1 MGDWLAAAR
10 VRWSAGSDPRR
21 LVEVI
26 MRDRNRGAREQAL
39 ATLERL
45 WTDQPERRAD
55 IWSEVWYSNDNPS
68 AEIIRFLLAGG
79 PRMVTYLR
87 HDTLRFSGY
96 LLDVPARILQL
107 ARRNTDVAALLATT
121 GEPRLLAALEAAFV
135 EGFHHHASYSPDIP
149 VHPLWEDDRPTPL
162 LHMLLDN
169 PHLPR
174 PAGDDLELAALMA
187 LKRRYDLM
195 TGFGGK
201 DLVFR
206 LLEMLR
212 YEPPAPAVDALRL
225 ALRAFPPGPARDSVC
240 WWAMGLDD
248 EATAAAV
255 EAGYRPAEPDL
266 VPIFLVL
273 TGQWSSTDDDSALY
287 DFIVGGG
294 LDDRRAGPSP
304 VSHLFELAD
313 EDGRAIPTAVVR
325 ALKDLGPGDARD
337 TVCDAAERQDGIARR
352 IVVEAGYVPSDP
364 QAVHAFLYL
373 THQWARYDAADP
385 DGSLLRAYA
394 DTLQFSDFKRDDLCE
409 AAAEAGRPMPC
420 DPQEFSTPDRY
431 RPGGTGIAG
440 TGGFTAHR

>member
-10 VRWSAGSDPRR
+10 VRWTAGSDPRR

-26 MRDRNRGAREQAL
+26 VRDRNHAVREQAL
-39 ATLERL
+39 VVLERL
-45 WTDQPERRAD
+45 WIDHPDRRAE
-55 IWSEVWYSNDNPS
+55 IWSAVWYGNENPP

-87 HDTLRFSGY
+87 EDTLWFSGY
-96 LLDVPARILQL
+96 LRDVPARIVWL

-135 EGFHHHASYSPDIP
+135 EGFHHHASYSSDIP
-149 VHPLWEDDRPTPL
+149 FRLLWDDDRQTPL
-162 LHMLLDN
+162 LRMLLAN

-195 TGFGGK
+195 TGFDGH

-240 WWAMGLDD
+240 WWAMGLND

-255 EAGYRPAEPDL
+255 EAGYRPGEPDL

-294 LDDRRAGPSP
+294 LDDRRAGPRP
-304 VSHLFELAD
+304 VGHLVELAD
-313 EDGRAIPTAVVR
+313 TDGRAMPAAVVR
-325 ALKDLGPGDARD
+325 ALKDLGAGDARD
-337 TVCDAAERQDGIARR
+337 TVCDAAEWQDGFARR

-364 QAVHAFLYL
+364 QVVPAFLYL
-373 THQWARYDAADP
+373 TRQWARYDAADP
-385 DGSLLRAYA
+385 DGSLLRAYV
-394 DTLQFSDFKRDDLCE
+394 DTLQFSDFERDHLCE

-420 DPQEFSTPDRY
+420 DPRRVSMPDRY

-440 TGGFTAHR
+440 TGGFSAH

>member
-1 MGDWLAAAR
+1 MTAASTSTSTPRGAR
-10 VRWSAGSDPRR
+10 RA
-21 LVEVI
+21 
-26 MRDRNRGAREQAL
+26 AREQAL

-55 IWSEVWYSNDNPS
+55 IWSEVWSGNDDPP

-96 LLDVPARILQL
+96 LGDVPARILRL
-107 ARRNTDVAALLATT
+107 ARGNTEVAALLATT

-135 EGFHHHASYSPDIP
+135 EGFHHHASYSHDIP
-149 VHPLWEDDRPTPL
+149 VHPLWEDDRPTP
-162 LHMLLDN
+162 LLDN

-195 TGFGGK
+195 TGFDGK
-201 DLVFR
+201 DMVFR
-206 LLEMLR
+206 LLQMLR

-304 VSHLFELAD
+304 V
-313 EDGRAIPTAVVR
+313 
-325 ALKDLGPGDARD
+325 
-337 TVCDAAERQDGIARR
+337 
-352 IVVEAGYVPSDP
+352 
-364 QAVHAFLYL
+364 
-373 THQWARYDAADP
+373 
-385 DGSLLRAYA
+385 
-394 DTLQFSDFKRDDLCE
+394 TLQVSDFKRDELCE

-420 DPQEFSTPDRY
+420 DPREFGTPDRY

-440 TGGFTAHR
+440 TGGFTAHS